1 MYCPSQT
8 DCTPNLSEVEPR
20 EECGCG
26 CQALNRSVEAEAVV
40 AIRESERASFMV
52 I

>member
-20 EECGCG
+20 EECGFG
-26 CQALNRSVEAEAVV
+26 CQALRVEAEAVV